1 MRQGTQFFD
10 FDILEFTFNKEG
22 VYTVIPVV
30 SSPVDHISGYT
41 PSVEP
46 DGLDWWKILLAVLAL
61 IVLLII
67 FMPILPYVIKA
78 VVWVILLPFKLIDWI
93 IKSISD
99 AVKKRKR

>member
-1 MRQGTQFFD
+1 MDNYLHSRTSAD
-10 FDILEFTFNKEG
+10 
-22 VYTVIPVV
+22 
-30 SSPVDHISGYT
+30 ISGYT

-46 DGLDWWKILLAVLAL
+46 DDPDWWKILLAVLAL

-78 VVWVILLPFKLIDWI
+78 VVWVILLPFKLIGWI

-99 AVKKRKR
+99 AVKKRKQ